1 MNGFMSLVGMVSEWT
16 EHALELAILAGVYA
30 GFLAIVVCAINVLG
44 RRWLSARQMS
54 LLWGL
59 VLLRLLVPVAPSS
72 TFSLETL
79 ARFVHNEMNRPTA
92 AAADLQAD
100 AEQPDGRQSESAP
113 ALVAVGLDAL
123 QSSEASPSNAAP
135 SNVALLDVDSS
146 AAIDTLL
153 ASLPTAWLIGAIAY
167 VVGTSL
173 ADWRFRRRL
182 DRVRACDDPRVLA
195 LWQACCDQVGTRR
208 RIPIVQFDGISQP
221 AVSGLFRPRL
231 LLPEPAATELSD
243 VQLRMVMLHELAHVR
258 RGHVAANWL
267 LVVLRAVHWWNPV
280 FWLATARFHSL
291 REQACD
297 AFALRAMD
305 GDSVG
310 AYSELLLT
318 LSERRPPRWRVLL
331 PASLLGFFSSVVR
344 KRAIRNRLQA
354 LQSAA
359 TIRSRWHTAGVSLL
373 IVVLAL
379 CGLTNA
385 SDPAPA
391 TDEPSD
397 WLACIARSGN
407 WQSATESDG
416 CGGDDA
422 DAAPLETRTYD
433 VAKLLK
439 RLAIAAKTESN
450 ARLELKSLLSAM
462 VIPPARFDARADGA
476 DAADYAVDPAAA
488 DHAVVDHRAADPAAD
503 AHAPPTPGD
512 ATPAAQSHAAE
523 THAVPT
529 LPRAKPA
536 TALDGNRLRSVALE
550 GNRLT
555 VTTTP
560 AQQCEIA
567 SNLKVWEQ
575 TGLSQICVGIQFIE
589 SERDLA
595 ATLGIPTRD
604 LQALSTTAEEGPPAE
619 LRSGPPLVR
628 ASASVD
634 DYLPVVTATL
644 TEEQTKS
651 LTRAANA
658 DTRANLAWGPKLT
671 LFNGQRGTLFS
682 GTLHPFV
689 VGLKTNV
696 PGTPKPITI
705 FIEEGLKF
713 TIRATERD
721 DTKQVQLTSRL
732 TWSTI
737 TEVESFLP
745 QFANQPT
752 RIEIPRVKR
761 RRIEAISNLSAG
773 NSLLITFL
781 PAFEQKKFVHV
792 LLSVYGV
799 FPAE

>member
-16 EHALELAILAGVYA
+16 EHALELAILAGVCA
-30 GFLAIVVCAINVLG
+30 GLLAIVVCAINVLG

-72 TFSLETL
+72 TFSLEAL

-92 AAADLQAD
+92 APAELQAD

-113 ALVAVGLDAL
+113 ALVAVGLDAS
-123 QSSEASPSNAAP
+123 QSPEASPSNAAP
-135 SNVALLDVDSS
+135 STAALLGVDFSV
-146 AAIDTLL
+146 AIDTLL

-167 VVGTSL
+167 VVWTSL

-182 DRVRACDDPRVLA
+182 NRVRACDDPRVLA
-195 LWQACCDQVGTRR
+195 LWQTCRDQVGTRR

-231 LLPEPAATELSD
+231 LLPESAATELSD
-243 VQLRMVMLHELAHVR
+243 MQLRMVMLHELAHVR

-280 FWLATARFHSL
+280 FWLAVARFQSL

-305 GDSVG
+305 GDSVR

-331 PASLLGFFSSVVR
+331 PASLLGFISSVVR

-354 LQSAA
+354 LRSAA
-359 TIRSRWHTAGVSLL
+359 TTRSRWHTAGVSLL

-407 WQSATESDG
+407 WQSAPESDG
-416 CGGDDA
+416 READAA

-462 VIPPARFDARADGA
+462 VLPPARFD
-476 DAADYAVDPAAA
+476 
-488 DHAVVDHRAADPAAD
+488 VVNDRAADPAAD
-503 AHAPPTPGD
+503 AHAPPSPAD
-512 ATPAAQSHAAE
+512 ATPAPQSHAAE

-536 TALDGNRLRSVALE
+536 AALDGNRLPSVAFD

-560 AQQCEIA
+560 ARQFELA
-567 SNLKVWEQ
+567 SLLKVWEQ
-575 TGLSQICVGIQFIE
+575 TGFSQICVGIQFIE

-604 LQALSTTAEEGPPAE
+604 LQALSTTAEGGSPAE
-619 LRSGPPLVR
+619 LRTGPPLVR

-651 LTRAANA
+651 LTRAAHA

-671 LFNGQRGTLFS
+671 LFNGQKGTIFS
-682 GTLHPFV
+682 GALRPFV
-689 VGLKTNV
+689 VGLKTSV
-696 PGTPKPITI
+696 AGTTKPITV

-713 TIRATERD
+713 TIRATEH

-745 QFANQPT
+745 HVTNHPT

-761 RRIEAISNLSAG
+761 RRIEAISNLPAG

-781 PAFEQKKFVHV
+781 PAFEQKKFVYV
-792 LLSVYGV
+792 LLSVHGI
-799 FPAE
+799 FRAE